1 MIETLMEAVI
11 ATKEISSLLKD
22 IPAFVKDLSTTEV
35 TSYAEADKP
44 LYEQEMSKKDII
56 DLNRKNGDLREEQVY
71 ERLKE
76 MYPEHQGYKIIG
88 EAYLRDEQGNIVKD
102 DLTGQARRIDFVV
115 VKDGVVIDSV
125 EVTSET
131 APKEAQLAKEQ
142 RIREN
147 GGNYIKDPET
157 GEIYK
162 FPSQIQ
168 THVWRLA

>member
-1 MIETLMEAVI
+1 MIEAFVAEI
-11 ATKEISSLLKD
+11 AKKEIGSSLKD
-22 IPAFVKDLSTTEV
+22 IPIFVKDLNATV
-35 TSYAEADKP
+35 VLNYAEADKP

-76 MYPEHQGYKIIG
+76 MYPEQQGYKIIR
-88 EAYLRDEQGNIVKD
+88 EAYLRDAEGNIVKD
-102 DLTGQARRIDFVV
+102 DVTGQARRIDFVV
-115 VKDGVVIDSV
+115 VKDGVVIDSI

-131 APKEAQLAKEQ
+131 ATKEAQLAKEQ
-142 RIREN
+142 RIRES

-157 GEIYK
+157 GEIYE
-162 FPSQIQ
+162 FSPQIQ